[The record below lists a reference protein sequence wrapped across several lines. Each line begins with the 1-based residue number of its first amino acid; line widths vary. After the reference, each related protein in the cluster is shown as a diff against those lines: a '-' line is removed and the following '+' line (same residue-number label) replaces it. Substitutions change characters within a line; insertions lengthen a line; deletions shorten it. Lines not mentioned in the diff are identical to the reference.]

1 MNKSRQYGWGDLQ
14 ISIGGVLRSDVTGIL
29 YKTRQEKVV
38 SFGTG
43 ENARSVQR
51 GAKKHDGFIYMKQSC
66 INWLQDQIDSG
77 CILDLQ
83 VDIVVTY
90 GDASKGDDVRTDKLY
105 GVEFIEEAGGMMMED
120 MEKEYCIPFVF
131 LKKE

>member
-1 MNKSRQYGWGDLQ
+1 MGKSRQYAWGDLQ
-14 ISIGGVLRSDVTGIL
+14 FTIGGELRSDITGIT

-51 GAKKHDGFIYMKQSC
+51 GAKKHDGFIYMLQSC
-66 INWLQDQIDSG
+66 ILWLQDQVDTRS
-77 CILDLQ
+77 ILDLQ
-83 VDIVVTY
+83 LDIVVTY
-90 GDASKGDDVRTDKLY
+90 GDASKGDDVRIDKLY
-105 GVEFIEEAGGMMMED
+105 GVEFIEEPGGMLKEEMEH
-120 MEKEYCIPFVF
+120 EYCIPFVF